1 MSILYD
7 TKTKRKFLDYK
18 CSFEDRTHMY
28 HNDPDRIYECCCR
41 EKNRVQ
47 LKLTNAL
54 HFYPIDRNQVHESDC
69 ERSSEFQENSIY
81 NKAFYK
87 RDDGTF
93 FASLDYD
100 SDNLRVHD
108 NISRDFPNRKNYSI
122 ALSFPSFA
130 KKINMAAYERMMKT
144 NRKDKN
150 GNHATLDRKYIE
162 RYIWSV
168 LQSTYILYK
177 GKEISIH
184 DLEKCEDY
192 QFAHNYHILDRTRKI
207 EKRKT
212 KNGNLFYLV
221 PIMNLKGFG
230 KNCIIIKEKDF
241 NMAKSDFENEYN
253 APFDYM
259 NNKIMMFIYGEKS
272 SSSTH
277 EINPW
282 KPLKLCFFM
291 ISDHGLYSSSKDEA
305 LIYSSVEHL
314 LIDKE
319 KDGKYLQFFKP
330 YIYNP
335 SAYPSKRLPDGIIK
349 NTFKSNNFIIVQFN
363 NESEF
368 QDKHSNKKQNR
379 FIWNVNLNNVLIDGY
394 IQSKIQ
400 ELSKLINSL

>member
-18 CSFEDRTHMY
+18 CSFDDRAHMY

-41 EKNRVQ
+41 DKNRVQ

-93 FASLDYD
+93 FANLDYD
-100 SDNLRVHD
+100 SDNLKVHD
-108 NISRDFPNRKNYSI
+108 SISRDFPNKKNYSI
-122 ALSFPSFA
+122 ALTFPSFA
-130 KKINMAAYERMMKT
+130 KKINMAAYEKMMKT

-150 GNHATLDRKYIE
+150 GNHATIDRKYIE
-162 RYIWSV
+162 RYIWSL
-168 LQSTYILYK
+168 LQSTYIIYNN
-177 GKEISIH
+177 KEISIH
-184 DLEKCEDY
+184 DLEKCENY
-192 QFAHNYHILDRTRKI
+192 KFIHNYHILDELRNI
-207 EKRKT
+207 EKRQT
-212 KNGNLFYLV
+212 KNGSFYFLL
-221 PIMNLKGFG
+221 PIQNLKGFG
-230 KNCIIIKEKDF
+230 KNYILVKEDDF
-241 NMAKSDFENEYN
+241 NKAKTVFENEYN
-253 APFDYM
+253 IPFDYKR
-259 NNKIMMFIYGEKS
+259 NKIMMFLYGEKNTS
-272 SSSTH
+272 LTH

-291 ISDHGLYSSSKDEA
+291 ISEHGLYSSSKDEA
-305 LIYSSVEHL
+305 LIYSSIERL

-330 YIYNP
+330 YIYNS
-335 SAYPSKRLPDGIIK
+335 SAYPSKRLSDGIIK
-349 NTFKSNNFIIVQFN
+349 NTFKNNNFIIVQFN
-363 NESEF
+363 SKSEP
-368 QDKHSNKKQNR
+368 QTKNSNKKQKY
-379 FIWNVNLNNVLIDGY
+379 FIWNVNLNNVLAGGY

-400 ELSKLINSL
+400 ELSKLIDRL